1 MMSTVGARVAMG
13 VRYRGGACHGRR
25 RGSDRRA
32 LSRGRGALHTG
43 LRAAMLLLALAAPGV
58 ASADGVLAIGVTSP
72 IVQGGVT
79 YGYVR
84 NFTPR
89 ASAQAAALDTCR
101 KLANVRAAAENC
113 RVVGLFTDQCFA
125 IAFAPAAATGL
136 GWAIDAD
143 KHAAERQAMNV
154 CAAAAGE
161 HRDQCR
167 IVQSRCDGSTFAAR
181 CGGHAGAAPDQRI
194 ASCTALIQSG
204 DESASDL
211 VSDYVNRGNAHLD
224 RQEIDLAIAD
234 YDAVLEHDPAYAIGY
249 YDRGTAFRLKKDYDK
264 AIADYGRAIALNP
277 RYEDAFVNRGVARA
291 AEGDADH
298 AIADYTT
305 ALMLDGADVAAYRA
319 RGDAYADKGD
329 VALALQDYDEALRR
343 APGDAD
349 TYRSRGYAHFYAG
362 DFPAAARDLARV
374 VAAEPDD
381 VYAMLWAYLAAA
393 RSDATRAKESLPASA
408 ANANPAWPHPVLE
421 LLAGASTVEATMAA
435 AQSPSQRCEAQ
446 FYAGEWK
453 LLQGDR
459 AGATAAFK
467 AALDAC
473 PKSFI
478 EYKGARAELRRLS

>member
-1 MMSTVGARVAMG
+1 MPEVKRLVRAPAGIRAAALLVAALVAPRVA
-13 VRYRGGACHGRR
+13 
-25 RGSDRRA
+25 
-32 LSRGRGALHTG
+32 T
-43 LRAAMLLLALAAPGV
+43 
-58 ASADGVLAIGVTSP
+58 ADGVLAIGVTSP

-84 NFTPR
+84 NFSPP
-89 ASAQAAALDTCR
+89 AAAQAAALDTCR
-101 KLANVRAAAENC
+101 RLANVREAAENC

-143 KHAAERQAMNV
+143 KREAERKAMND
-154 CAAAAGE
+154 CAAAAGD

-167 IVQSRCDGSTFAAR
+167 VVQSRCDGSTFAAR
-181 CGGHAGAAPDQRI
+181 CGGHAGAAPAERI
-194 ASCTALIQSG
+194 VGCTALIQSG

-211 VSDYVNRGNAHLD
+211 VSDFVNRGNAHLD
-224 RQEIDLAIAD
+224 REELDLAISD
-234 YDAVLEHDPAYAIGY
+234 YDEVLKHDPTYAIGW
-249 YDRGTAFRLKKDYDK
+249 YDRGTAYRLKKDYDK
-264 AIADYGRAIALNP
+264 AIADYGRAIALDP
-277 RYEDAFVNRGVARA
+277 RYEDAFVNRGVAHA
-291 AEGDADH
+291 AKGDTDP
-298 AIADYTT
+298 AISDYTT
-305 ALMLDGADVAAYRA
+305 ALMLDGSDVAAYRA

-329 VALALQDYDEALRR
+329 LTLALQDYDEALRR

-349 TYRSRGYAHFYAG
+349 TLRSRGYAQFYAG
-362 DFPAAARDLARV
+362 DFASAASDLARV
-374 VAAEPDD
+374 VAAQPDD

-393 RSDATRAKESLPASA
+393 RTDAAAAKKSLVASA
-408 ANANPAWPHPVLE
+408 ASSDPAWPHPVLE

-459 AGATAAFK
+459 SGATAALQ
-467 AALDAC
+467 AAVASC

-478 EYKGARAELRRLS
+478 EYKGAQAEVKR